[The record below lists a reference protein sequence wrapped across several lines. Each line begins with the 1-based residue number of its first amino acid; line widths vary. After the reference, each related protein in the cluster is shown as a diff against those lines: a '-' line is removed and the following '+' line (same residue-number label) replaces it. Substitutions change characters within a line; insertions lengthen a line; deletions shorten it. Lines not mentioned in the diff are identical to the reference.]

1 MKILFFIT
9 LLANLFF
16 FFWQYNE
23 GGFDK
28 PNSSQIAQ
36 VENQSKQIQ
45 LLAEVEQ
52 IPSNNLT
59 VTANLNPPVQ
69 TIASAQTGN
78 NTEHPVF
85 KAPAP
90 KPAPVVVPLKKQ
102 CYQIGH
108 FATPADADN
117 WLKQQAGLYSAARK
131 LSKNKV
137 IGVSYQVYYPAA
149 ARLEQSRKNL
159 QIAKSLG
166 VREVFL
172 IKEKPFLGDLS
183 FGIFTEQD
191 RALTTQRS
199 LRAKQIYAYL
209 RKIPKTGSLIY
220 LRLKSEKTKS
230 QLAPSLTSYQ
240 PKLTIETVAKCH

>member
-1 MKILFFIT
+1 MKILFFLT

-28 PNSSQIAQ
+28 PNPPQIAQ
-36 VENQSKQIQ
+36 IENQAKQIQ

-52 IPSNNLT
+52 IPSNNLA

-69 TIASAQTGN
+69 TVATAQTGN

-90 KPAPVVVPLKKQ
+90 KSAPVIAQLKKQ
-102 CYQIGH
+102 CYQIGS

-117 WLKQQAGLYSAARK
+117 WLHQQAGLYSSARK

-172 IKEKPFLGDLS
+172 IKEKPFFGDLS
-183 FGIFTEQD
+183 FGIFTEQE

-230 QLAPSLTSYQ
+230 QFAPSLKNYQ
-240 PKLTIETVAKCH
+240 PKLTIETLTKCQ